1 MPGPRSESSPWP
13 REGAFEEKTLELR
26 ESKGSEERV
35 DFQTGTA
42 HPSHQFDGW
51 TIVRQVSG
59 DSTGEHTVT
68 CLGIVRDNIE
78 CNGAFQLEDGDLEVE
93 GTSEAKRTGQATNA
107 IVGGTG
113 AYEGA
118 TGEVEIDYEADTFKL
133 HLLIPAVSRTVR
145 QRSAPFAIIG
155 GCRNP
160 PSSCAA

>member
-1 MPGPRSESSPWP
+1 MNGHALAVA
-13 REGAFEEKTLELR
+13 GVAVVLGLAGTALGIVALATGGGFEEKTLELR
-26 ESKGSEERV
+26 ESKGSEERI

-118 TGEVEIDYEADTFKL
+118 TGEVEIDYVADTFKL
-133 HLLIPAVSRTVR
+133 HLLIPE
-145 QRSAPFAIIG
+145 
-155 GCRNP
+155 
-160 PSSCAA
+160 